1 MRIGIIAHLKYPIRE
16 PFAGGLE
23 MYTHFLARSLRT
35 RGHEVTVF
43 ASTRSDASL
52 GTEAICDETA
62 LDACGTDEADDEAFF
77 REHHA
82 YLSLMND
89 LRHRRFDIVHDNSLH
104 YLPVTMADALPMP
117 MVSTLHTPPF
127 AWLES
132 GVRLSRQNNVTYVP
146 ISRSVERAWSAI
158 TPVSAIISNGID
170 LQRFAFQPQP
180 DASRYWIWYGR
191 VVPEKGLHFAIDAAK
206 LAGVPLKFAG
216 PLCDRAYYDRE
227 IAPRL
232 HDGVSYLGHL
242 DHDHLAR
249 EIGGASAYLCTPCW
263 EEPFGLVVA
272 EALACGVPVAAFARG
287 AIPEIIDAQSGVLA
301 RPDDPA
307 DLAAAG
313 LAAQTLS
320 RIACRRRA
328 EQRCDAEMMIDGYE
342 ELYRRLASHPRATAI
357 TQFKSTARRL
367 TPLIQPSPI
376 QVPAAPSPPLSS
388 EITAR

>member
-35 RGHEVTVF
+35 RGHDVTVF
-43 ASTRSDASL
+43 ASTQSDARL
-52 GTEAICDETA
+52 GVEAICDATA
-62 LDACGTDEADDEAFF
+62 LDACGTDEAEDKAFF

-132 GVRLSRQNNVTYVP
+132 GVRLSRQKNVTYVP

-158 TPVSAIISNGID
+158 TPVNPIISNGID
-170 LQRFAFQPQP
+170 LAQFAFQAEACP
-180 DASRYWIWYGR
+180 DRYWIWYGR
-191 VVPEKGLHFAIDAAK
+191 IVPEKGLHFAIDAAR

-216 PLCDRAYYDRE
+216 PVSDQAYFDRE

-232 HDGVSYLGHL
+232 HDGVCYLGHL
-242 DHDHLAR
+242 DHDRLAR
-249 EIGGASAYLCTPCW
+249 AIGGAAAYLGTPCW

-287 AIPEIIDAQSGVLA
+287 AIPEIIDADSGVLA
-301 RPDDPA
+301 RADDPVS
-307 DLAAAG
+307 LAAAG
-313 LAAQTLS
+313 LAAQDLS
-320 RIACRRRA
+320 RAACRRRA
-328 EQRCDAEMMIDGYE
+328 EGRCDAAVMIDGYE
-342 ELYRRLASHPRATAI
+342 SLYRQLATRSRGVGAASSRRIAHRFAAPE
-357 TQFKSTARRL
+357 TQPVPLPSPSS
-367 TPLIQPSPI
+367 TPL
-376 QVPAAPSPPLSS
+376 PAEIVAP
-388 EITAR
+388 